1 MLTGNQLIAALASM
15 PTLSTQGQ
23 VCRVI
28 HIKYINSA
36 LSAIGSL
43 QTGGRYNQKSAF
55 QALYLADNP
64 VTALLE
70 VEALFK
76 TRTVFRYVAKPPLIV
91 LSIYYQLNA
100 ILDLTNLNNQLALGT
115 NLQELTGNW
124 LLMNAGG
131 QLAPTQILGEAAY
144 SLQSIEALKVPSA
157 RDPNNYNL
165 VVFPD
170 RLSYGS
176 FLRVYDDS
184 GTINAQL
191 P

>member
-1 MLTGNQLIAALASM
+1 MLTDNQLIAALASM
-15 PTLSTQGQ
+15 PILSTQGE

-28 HIKYINSA
+28 HIRYANTA
-36 LSAIGSL
+36 LSSIGSL
-43 QTGGRYNQKSAF
+43 KTGGRYNQKSAF

-70 VEALFK
+70 VEALLK
-76 TRTVFRYVAKPPLIV
+76 TRTELTYVPKPPLIV

-100 ILDLTNLNNQLALGT
+100 ILDLTHLNNQRSLAT

-124 LLMNAGG
+124 LLMNAQS

-157 RDPNNYNL
+157 RDSNN
-165 VVFPD
+165 
-170 RLSYGS
+170 
-176 FLRVYDDS
+176 
-184 GTINAQL
+184 
-191 P
+191 